1 MSVRKENMDEALLL
15 LRISLAAL
23 MFGHAAQKLFG
34 WFRGNGITKHGAIFE
49 SIGLKPG
56 KLMVLF
62 AGLTELAGLALVAS
76 GFLTTLGAT
85 MLLATML
92 VAAASLFHNGVWA
105 HLGGYEVALTYGLIA
120 IVIMISGPGAYS
132 IDALLGLEFSG
143 MGWALAGIA
152 VAFIGS
158 LPLTVQLFRFRA
170 KA

>member
-1 MSVRKENMDEALLL
+1 MEEALLL
-15 LRISLAAL
+15 LRLSLAAL

-34 WFRGNGITKHGAIFE
+34 WFRGNGITKHGEIFE
-49 SIGLKPG
+49 SMGLKPG
-56 KLMVLF
+56 RVMVAF
-62 AGLTELAGLALVAS
+62 AGLTELAGLTLVAS

-85 MLLATML
+85 MLLATMI
-92 VAAASLFHNGVWA
+92 VAAAALFHNGVWA

-132 IDALLGLEFSG
+132 IDALIGLEFSG
-143 MGWALAGIA
+143 ITWALAGMA

-158 LPLTVQLFRFRA
+158 LPLTVQLFRHRA

>member
-1 MSVRKENMDEALLL
+1 MDEALLL

-34 WFRGNGITKHGAIFE
+34 WFRGNGINKHGAIFE

-56 KLMVLF
+56 KLMVVF
-62 AGLTELAGLALVAS
+62 AGLTELAGLVFVAS

-92 VAAASLFHNGVWA
+92 VAIASLFHNGIWG
-105 HLGGYEVALTYGLIA
+105 HLGGYEVALSYALIA
-120 IVIMISGPGAYS
+120 VVIMMAGPGSYS
-132 IDALLGLEFSG
+132 LDALLGLEFSG
-143 MGWALAGIA
+143 IGWALAGIA

-158 LPLTVQLFRFRA
+158 LPLTLQLFRFRA

>member
-1 MSVRKENMDEALLL
+1 MDEALLL

-56 KLMVLF
+56 KLMVVF

-120 IVIMISGPGAYS
+120 IVIMVSGPGAYS
-132 IDALLGLEFSG
+132 IDSILGLEFSG
-143 MGWALAGIA
+143 VVWALAGIA
-152 VAFIGS
+152 VAFVGS
-158 LPLTVQLFRFRA
+158 LPLTVQLFRHRA
-170 KA
+170 KS

>member
-1 MSVRKENMDEALLL
+1 MDEALLL

-56 KLMVLF
+56 KLMVVF

-120 IVIMISGPGAYS
+120 IVIMVSGPGAYS
-132 IDALLGLEFSG
+132 IDSILGLEFSG
-143 MGWALAGIA
+143 VVWALAGIA
-152 VAFIGS
+152 VAFVGS
-158 LPLTVQLFRFRA
+158 LPLTIQLFRHRA
-170 KA
+170 KS

>member
-1 MSVRKENMDEALLL
+1 MDEALLL

-56 KLMVLF
+56 KLMVVF

-120 IVIMISGPGAYS
+120 IVIMVSGPGAYS
-132 IDALLGLEFSG
+132 IDSILGLEFSG
-143 MGWALAGIA
+143 VVWALAGIA
-152 VAFIGS
+152 VAFVGS
-158 LPLTVQLFRFRA
+158 LPLTIQLFGHRA
-170 KA
+170 KS